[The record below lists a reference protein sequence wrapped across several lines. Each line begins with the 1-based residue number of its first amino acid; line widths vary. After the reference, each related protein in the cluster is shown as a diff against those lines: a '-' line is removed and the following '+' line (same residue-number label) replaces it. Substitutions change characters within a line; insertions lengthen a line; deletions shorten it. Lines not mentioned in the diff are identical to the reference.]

1 MTAYDYPLLGFF
13 WTVFIV
19 FIWVIWI
26 ILLIRVF
33 ADIFRNHKMG
43 GGAKALWVIFVVI
56 VPFLGVLIYLIV
68 HGGQMAQ
75 RDMQQAQAQKDAFDS
90 YVRETATT
98 GPSSAEELSKLAAL
112 HQQGV
117 LTDAEFAA
125 QKAKLLS

>member
-13 WTVFIV
+13 WTVLIV

-33 ADIFRNHKMG
+33 ADIFRNHKMNG
-43 GGAKALWVIFVVI
+43 WVKALWVIFVV
-56 VPFLGVLIYLIV
+56 VLPFLGVLIYLIA

-75 RDMQQAQAQKDAFDS
+75 RDLDQAQAQQQAFDE
-90 YVRETATT
+90 YVRQTATT